1 MRAGFSA
8 RRSWHTSVSAR
19 HARLLYCMFI
29 ILLAACGANDRN
41 TPPPPPTA
49 IPPALLN
56 VGLSENAAALA
67 PLWAEGYAAE
77 TEDASVNFVSGNN
90 TTLFEDLMAAQLD
103 AVLVH
108 HIPETL
114 QAETDLWFNPVALD
128 ALLTV
133 VHPQNVVT
141 SLTTTQIRALFSGEI
156 GNWAGVGGPD
166 LAVTPLEQEHG
177 DGARTVFTRRVMGS
191 TPVSINTIVQS
202 DSASLLKTVA
212 AEPGAIGYTTL
223 SAVNDSVQA
232 VTVDGVAPTTSTA
245 ATQDY
250 PLTVPLYFVSRGE
263 PQGALRAFLAWLQ
276 SDEGQAIV
284 SEKVGTVR

>member
-1 MRAGFSA
+1 MRAGFFTKRLWPA
-8 RRSWHTSVSAR
+8 SVGPG
-19 HARLLYCMFI
+19 HARVACCVLV
-29 ILLAACGANDRN
+29 ILLAACSADERN
-41 TPPPPPTA
+41 TPPPPPTDV
-49 IPPALLN
+49 PPALLN

-67 PLWAEGYAAE
+67 PLWADGYAAE
-77 TEDASVNFVSGNN
+77 TENASVNFVSGNN
-90 TTLFEDLMAAQLD
+90 ATLFEDLLAGQLD

-114 QAETDLWFNPVALD
+114 QAGSDLWFNPVALD
-128 ALLTV
+128 ALLIV

-141 SLTTTQIRALFSGEI
+141 SLTSSQLRALFGGEI

-166 LAVTPLEQEHG
+166 LVVTPLEQERG

-191 TPVSINTIVQS
+191 TPVSINTIVQN
-202 DSASLLKTVA
+202 DSASLLETVA
-212 AEPGAIGYTTL
+212 AEPGAVGYTTL
-223 SAVNDSVQA
+223 SAVDDSVQT
-232 VTVDGVAPTTSTA
+232 VIVDGVAPAPATA

-250 PLTVPLYFVSRGE
+250 PLTVPLYFVSIGE
-263 PQGALRAFLAWLQ
+263 PQGAMRDFLAWLQ